1 MIKSELKAI
10 AGFENEFAHINERIA
25 NLELEI
31 EEAKALAVAEV
42 EARFEVTKNR
52 LAKILAEV
60 SEQVDVEVEEEPAVE
75 EASENEEPVYTEE
88 SAGV

>member
-10 AGFENEFAHINERIA
+10 AGFENEFEHINERIA

-42 EARFEVTKNR
+42 EARFK
-52 LAKILAEV
+52 
-60 SEQVDVEVEEEPAVE
+60 
-75 EASENEEPVYTEE
+75 
-88 SAGV
+88 